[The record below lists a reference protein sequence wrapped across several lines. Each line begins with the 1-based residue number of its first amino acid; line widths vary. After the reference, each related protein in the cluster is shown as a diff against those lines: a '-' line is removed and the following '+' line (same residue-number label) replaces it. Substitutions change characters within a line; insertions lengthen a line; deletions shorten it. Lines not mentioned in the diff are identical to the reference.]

1 MSTAWDYNLKILKR
15 KWPHVAKAIEDAT
28 LDDCVALNG
37 TPSQT
42 FSYKGQQVT
51 SAFDPIDEAKRQAEH
66 LDSKAKVVY
75 CYGVGLG
82 HLPAVLAARH
92 KNICVVIMNATIA
105 RAAFMASKQGWLTAR
120 SLRRVAMAEEVDILY
135 VPYAFS
141 PMDCRLADRQGW
153 ATRDRVFAH
162 ANQRCIETF
171 HFQRNVERN
180 KVHISDNQKHV
191 KVDKHIS
198 ALFDTRKGSSSIV
211 VGGGPTLSGELEW
224 LKARQE
230 AGDTIIAVSTALA
243 LLLKHDIKPDYTV
256 IVDTEPRML
265 GHLDGVTSE
274 QTRDIA
280 LLYHPTVIPEFI
292 AHWHGKRYIFADN
305 NEIFCSGTVA
315 HTAAALAIKLGCS
328 EVTLLGCDFCYPG
341 QESNIPD
348 TIDYRMIPMRPTLLE
363 TTDGYG
369 NTVYTDFNLAQYHR
383 HMEDFIAQTGKHA
396 KWFKRGKGGVTVR
409 GAEWIS

>member
-1 MSTAWDYNLKILKR
+1 MSSAYGYNLALLKGR
-15 KWPHVAKAIEDAT
+15 WPHIAKIIESAT
-28 LDDCVALNG
+28 LEACTAITS
-37 TPSQT
+37 TPAQT
-42 FSYKGQQVT
+42 FVYKGQQVT
-51 SAFDPIDEAKRQAEH
+51 SAYDPLDEAKRQAEH
-66 LDSKAKVVY
+66 LEAGTECVY

-92 KNICVVIMNATIA
+92 KGVCVIIMNATIA
-105 RAAFMASKQGWLTAR
+105 RAAFEASEQRWLSAPH
-120 SLRRVAMAEEVDILY
+120 VALALADDVDILY
-135 VPYAFS
+135 VPYAFV
-141 PMDCRLADRQGW
+141 PMDCRLADKQGW

-180 KVHISDNQKHV
+180 KVHINDNQVHV

-224 LKARQE
+224 LKAHQQ
-230 AGDTIIAVSTALA
+230 AGDIVIAVSTALA
-243 LLLKHDIKPDYTV
+243 LLLKHDIKPDYAV
-256 IVDTEPRML
+256 IVDTEPRMI

-274 QTRDIA
+274 QTKDIG

-292 AHWHGKRYIFADN
+292 AHWQGKRYFFADN

-315 HTAAALAIKLGCS
+315 HTAAALAVKLGCK
-328 EVTLLGCDFCYPG
+328 EITLLGCDFCYPG

-348 TIDYRMIPMRPTLLE
+348 TIDYRVIPMRPTLLE

-383 HMEDFIAQTGKHA
+383 HMEDFIAQTGKGA